1 MEAESGSKEA
11 QSQKAKIKQK
21 ARVPPRGNERSLPAQ
36 GGRSAQLPPGKPRG
50 APGRGP
56 GMYTRGGRG
65 SEGGALRLLLR
76 VPLLCHR
83 VSPRVLQGA
92 QAERRP
98 ELYVD
103 GGDVKVDEICRAAER
118 EAAESGGWGQEVVV
132 TGPPGRPRQPAA
144 PWGWGWAAPLPPR
157 ERARP
162 EHPNR
167 VGPGTLE
174 EERGHSSRATASA
187 HPPAP
192 FPVGRQ
198 LRTGEPTEDTQ
209 GVAAR
214 SASGRWG
221 STVGPEPRIGRC
233 HPLLGLPRFGPH

>member
-36 GGRSAQLPPGKPRG
+36 GGRSAQLPSGKPRG

-103 GGDVKVDEICRAAER
+103 GGDVKVDEI
-118 EAAESGGWGQEVVV
+118 WGDPELLL
-132 TGPPGRPRQPAA
+132 PPCLRPRTLPWETRITSTRDQRPAGSGA
-144 PWGWGWAAPLPPR
+144 
-157 ERARP
+157 
-162 EHPNR
+162 
-167 VGPGTLE
+167 VDS
-174 EERGHSSRATASA
+174 RGGIS
-187 HPPAP
+187 
-192 FPVGRQ
+192 
-198 LRTGEPTEDTQ
+198 
-209 GVAAR
+209 
-214 SASGRWG
+214 
-221 STVGPEPRIGRC
+221 
-233 HPLLGLPRFGPH
+233 